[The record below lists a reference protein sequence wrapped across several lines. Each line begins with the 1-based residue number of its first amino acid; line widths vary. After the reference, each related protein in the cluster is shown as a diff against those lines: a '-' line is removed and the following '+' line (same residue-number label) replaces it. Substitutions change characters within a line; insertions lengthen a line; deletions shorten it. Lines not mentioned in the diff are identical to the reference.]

1 MNKSKATSPMIRY
14 CDNVLA
20 TFHASAVDKPANA
33 RAEALAV
40 FNTFPS
46 MTSTTTSQEADAAAA
61 ASMQP
66 ASKHADAWGQL
77 EASDAIMT
85 AAWGAAD
92 RQSAF
97 CGEYVRM
104 RRKRGYEVK
113 LAERKS

>member
-1 MNKSKATSPMIRY
+1 MSKSKATSPKIRY
-14 CDNVLA
+14 CDSVLA
-20 TFHASAVDKPANA
+20 KFHASAVDKSANA
-33 RAEALAV
+33 RAAALAV
-40 FNTFPS
+40 FNTFS
-46 MTSTTTSQEADAAAA
+46 SKSSSWDADAAAA
-61 ASMQP
+61 VSMQP
-66 ASKHADAWGQL
+66 ASRHADAGGQL